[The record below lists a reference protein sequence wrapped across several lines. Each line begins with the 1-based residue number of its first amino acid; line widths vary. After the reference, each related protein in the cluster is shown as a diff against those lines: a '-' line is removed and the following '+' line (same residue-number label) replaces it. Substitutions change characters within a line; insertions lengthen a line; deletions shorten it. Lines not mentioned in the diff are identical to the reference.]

1 MKEPPYNAMKGVILV
16 SILLNIVLL
25 TIVFSGVDLLQSTAI
40 ATSPT
45 VLLQSNRLPTVFA
58 SDAPM
63 ILSLKKNLNI
73 NLTATVDWEELND
86 NINAAVRSDGYCSRR
101 NAMTRA
107 AAMVA
112 GVSALVASSPGYTA
126 ETKQV
131 KMGVGLN
138 GSDVGSYIPESYIPD
153 VGYLTFEP
161 RKISICKGDSVEW
174 VNNVAGPHSVLFDED
189 LIPTGVTQE
198 ELSMVDKLY
207 EVGDT
212 FTMKFDV
219 AGTYEYFCVPHR
231 GAGMNARLVV
241 AG

>member
-1 MKEPPYNAMKGVILV
+1 MKEPTYNAMKGVILV

-45 VLLQSNRLPTVFA
+45 VLLQSNRLPTVSA

-63 ILSLKKNLNI
+63 TLSLKKNLNI

-138 GSDVGSYIPESYIPD
+138 GSDVGWYVPD

-161 RKISICKGDSVEW
+161 SKISICKGDTVEW
-174 VNNVAGPHSVLFDED
+174 VNNVAGPHNVVFDED
-189 LIPTGVTQE
+189 AIPVGVSQD

-219 AGTYEYFCVPHR
+219 AGSYGYYCEPYR
-231 GAGMNARLVV
+231 GAGMNGLVV
-241 AG
+241 VG